1 MNSSYA
7 VIQYHNGNFVMIR
20 EVFTGKDRSKVEQQA
35 KEKATDLQYI
45 NSDDSFVVIPVWTTV
60 VE

>member
-7 VIQYHNGNFVMIR
+7 VIQYHNGNFVMIW
-20 EVFTGKDRSKVEQQA
+20 EVFAGKDCIKVEQQA
-35 KEKATDLQYI
+35 KEKATALQYI
-45 NSDDSFVVIPVWTTV
+45 NSDSSFVVIPVWVTV